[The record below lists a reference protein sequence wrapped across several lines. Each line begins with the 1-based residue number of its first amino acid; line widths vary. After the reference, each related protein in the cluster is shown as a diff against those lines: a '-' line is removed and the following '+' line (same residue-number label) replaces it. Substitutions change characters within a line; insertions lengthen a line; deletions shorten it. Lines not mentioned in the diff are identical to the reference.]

1 MSLIRAAENIL
12 GSIENWPSTIL
23 EYLFCEIPI
32 LSAMEEL
39 TAFFYGN
46 GIPCPMASQLYH
58 ACNTKS
64 TASVT
69 DHIYET
75 YSFWDSCMFER
86 HLAKYYNMRL
96 KKYVYINGSCRDRY
110 EPVENIWAQNVKLGI
125 DNTPYPTII
134 RCWLEEIRISV
145 DYY

>member
-1 MSLIRAAENIL
+1 MCLIRAAENI

-23 EYLFCEIPI
+23 EYLFFEIPNLHALEDLI
-32 LSAMEEL
+32 
-39 TAFFYGN
+39 AFFYGN

-58 ACNTKS
+58 VCNTKT

-69 DHIYET
+69 EHIDKT
-75 YSFWDSCMFER
+75 YSFWDSCTFEV

-96 KKYVYINGSCRDRY
+96 KKYVYINGSCRDSY
-110 EPVENIWAQNVKLGI
+110 EPVEAAWTANVKIGI
-125 DNTPYPTII
+125 DNTPFPTLI
-134 RCWLEEIRISV
+134 RCWLNEIRLSV